1 MVLVAP
7 HSALLRISAQ
17 TLPTLILTRTG
28 RTVVAE
34 QIAGKDDQQL
44 LGLAPTWGSTTSQIG
59 RPGIVTT
66 RANTRPST
74 RQPLPLFQH
83 ERHPLDRAAAF
94 GRRPAQ
100 LRRVLETRGVGT
112 CEM

>member
-1 MVLVAP
+1 M
-7 HSALLRISAQ
+7 
-17 TLPTLILTRTG
+17 
-28 RTVVAE
+28 AE